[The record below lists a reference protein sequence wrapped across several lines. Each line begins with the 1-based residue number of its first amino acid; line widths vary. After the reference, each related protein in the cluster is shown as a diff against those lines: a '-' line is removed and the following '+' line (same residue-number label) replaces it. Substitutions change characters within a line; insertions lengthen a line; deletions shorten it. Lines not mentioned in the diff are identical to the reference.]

1 MSERQVIWLRAE
13 ATTFA
18 GLCEECLA
26 QPDADPQGRLPYR
39 AAKVAGRLRADADVG
54 FTRCDRGHPISV
66 RRIGR
71 VAAA

>member
-1 MSERQVIWLRAE
+1 VLLERQIIWMGPE

-26 QPDADPQGRLPYR
+26 TPDDPDDSLAYR
-39 AAKVAGRLRADADVG
+39 AAKVAGRLRKDADVG
-54 FTRCDRGHPISV
+54 FTRCDRGHPIRV

-71 VAAA
+71 TAR

>member
-1 MSERQVIWLRAE
+1 VSERQVIWLRVE
-13 ATTFA
+13 ATAFA

-26 QPDADPQGRLPYR
+26 QPDGEPQARLGYR
-39 AAKVAGRLRADADVG
+39 AAKVAGRLRPEADVG

-71 VAAA
+71 IAAA

>member
-1 MSERQVIWLRAE
+1 MIERQVIWLQAS
-13 ATTFA
+13 ATSFGA
-18 GLCEECLA
+18 LCEQCLA
-26 QPDADPQGRLPYR
+26 ERDVVGPFAYR

-71 VAAA
+71 TAA